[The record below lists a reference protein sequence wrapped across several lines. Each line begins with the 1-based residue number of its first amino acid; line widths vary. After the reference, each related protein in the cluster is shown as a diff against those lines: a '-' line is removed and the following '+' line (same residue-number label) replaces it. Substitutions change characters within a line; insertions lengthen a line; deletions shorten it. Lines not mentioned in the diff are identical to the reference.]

1 MAKRRRRKNRT
12 EKRAPKRIS
21 AALSR
26 YLKKMNPAKM
36 RGVKTVRVRKLKGG
50 GVTITPVRNNPRY
63 DILVKVPGE
72 RNWRGWATIEAD
84 SPRKAIAIFRRDIH
98 PARGEKL
105 KARRRR

>member
-36 RGVKTVRVRKLKGG
+36 RGVK
-50 GVTITPVRNNPRY
+50 
-63 DILVKVPGE
+63 
-72 RNWRGWATIEAD
+72 WSA
-84 SPRKAIAIFRRDIH
+84 
-98 PARGEKL
+98 
-105 KARRRR
+105 